1 MNFYNLCE
9 SFLQNLAEKI
19 ESIDSDS
26 KLEVEFQDGIL
37 EIVIN
42 ADKKTFI
49 INRNAGNQKIWY
61 SSPFS
66 GADYFSFDDV
76 SQKWLNAK
84 GEELSK
90 KLFNELSKIIILN

>member
-9 SFLQNLAEKI
+9 NFLQNLAEKI
-19 ESIDSDS
+19 EGQDVNSN
-26 KLEVEFQDGIL
+26 LEVEYQDGIL

-61 SSPFS
+61 SSPFL
-66 GADYFSFDDV
+66 GADYFSFDES

-84 GEELSK
+84 SEELTK
-90 KLFNELSKIIILN
+90 KLFNELNKIITLN

>member
-9 SFLQNLAEKI
+9 NFLQNLAEKI
-19 ESIDSDS
+19 ESQDIES
-26 KLEVEFQDGIL
+26 KLEVEYQDGIL

-42 ADKKTFI
+42 NNKKTFI

-66 GADYFSFDDV
+66 GADYFSFDEN
-76 SQKWLNAK
+76 SKNWLNSS
-84 GEELSK
+84 GDELSK
-90 KLFNELSKIIILN
+90 KLFKELQQIIILK